1 MKLVAALIGL
11 LFAAFDVRADLTI
24 GVILPLTG
32 PAAAL
37 GIPCKNALALWPE
50 SIAGEK
56 LKFIVLDDAS
66 DPTTAIKNARRLVT
80 EDRVDLILGSASV
93 PTSIAISDVADEGQ
107 TVQLALSPIELPD
120 GRGAWTFR
128 LPQSSALM
136 AAGIMEHMK
145 KTSVRSIGFLGYA
158 DPYGETWL
166 KAITKEAQDA
176 GIKIV
181 AVERFA
187 RADTSVAGQALKV
200 IAANPDA
207 VLVVASGSGAAM
219 PHRTLIERGFKGKIY
234 QTHSAASKDLTRLG
248 GKDVEGGY
256 VISGPAVVPEQLP
269 DNHPSKKVGLSF
281 VEQYEKK
288 YGPESRNQFSAHV
301 NDALLVL
308 QRTVPVAVQKGTPGT
323 KAFHGALKD
332 ALETGGEITIS
343 QGVIK
348 YTAQDHF
355 GLDARA
361 RVLLT
366 IQSGNWKI
374 VETK

>member
-1 MKLVAALIGL
+1 MKTMAALIGL
-11 LFAAFDVRADLTI
+11 LFVAFEVRADLTI
-24 GVILPLTG
+24 GVSLPLTG

-50 SIAGEK
+50 SISGEK
-56 LKFIVLDDAS
+56 LKFIILDDAS
-66 DPTTAIKNARRLVT
+66 DPTTAIKNARRLVG
-80 EDRVDLILGSASV
+80 EDQVDLILGSASV
-93 PTSIAISDVADEGQ
+93 PPSIAISDVATESQ
-107 TVQLALSPIELPD
+107 TVQLALSPIELPE

-145 KTSVRSIGFLGYA
+145 KMGVRSIAFLGYA

-166 KAITKEAQDA
+166 KGITKEAQAA
-176 GIKIV
+176 GVKIV

-187 RADTSVAGQALKV
+187 RADTSVTGQALKV

-219 PHRTLIERGFKGKIY
+219 PHRSLIERGFKGRIY
-234 QTHSAASKDLTRLG
+234 QTHSAASRDLIRLG

-256 VISGPAVVPEQLP
+256 VISGPAVVPDQLP
-269 DNHPSKKVGLSF
+269 DSHPSKKVGLSF
-281 VEQYEKK
+281 IEQYEKK

-308 QRTVPVAVQKGTPGT
+308 QQAVPMAAKKAKPGT
-323 KAFHGALKD
+323 KAFRGALKD
-332 ALETGGEITIS
+332 ALEAGGEITIS

-366 IQSGNWKI
+366 IQNGNWRI
-374 VETK
+374 VDGK

>member
-1 MKLVAALIGL
+1 MKTMAALIGL
-11 LFAAFDVRADLTI
+11 LFVAFEVRADLTI
-24 GVILPLTG
+24 GVSLPLTG

-50 SIAGEK
+50 SISGEK
-56 LKFIVLDDAS
+56 LKFIILDDAS
-66 DPTTAIKNARRLVT
+66 DPTTAIKNARRLVG
-80 EDRVDLILGSASV
+80 EDQVDLILGSASV
-93 PTSIAISDVADEGQ
+93 PPSIAISDVATESQ
-107 TVQLALSPIELPD
+107 TVQLALSPIELPE

-145 KTSVRSIGFLGYA
+145 KMGVRSIAFLGYA

-166 KAITKEAQDA
+166 KGITKEAQAA
-176 GIKIV
+176 GVKIV

-187 RADTSVAGQALKV
+187 RADTSITGQALKV

-219 PHRTLIERGFKGKIY
+219 PHRSLIERGFKGRIY
-234 QTHSAASKDLTRLG
+234 QTHSAASRDLIRLG

-256 VISGPAVVPEQLP
+256 VISGPAVVPDQLP
-269 DNHPSKKVGLSF
+269 DSHPSKKVGLSF
-281 VEQYEKK
+281 IEQYEKK

-308 QRTVPVAVQKGTPGT
+308 QHAVPMAAKKAKPGT
-323 KAFHGALKD
+323 KAFRGALKD
-332 ALETGGEITIS
+332 ALEAGGEITIS

-366 IQSGNWKI
+366 IQNGNWRI
-374 VETK
+374 VDGK